1 MSGRKTPANRFNYAF
16 VTLGMHN
23 STGSPIF
30 FGLPIFPGS
39 LILDRWSV
47 GTKTLST
54 SLMRNGFAFSIQHPF
69 PIAAYRLESVA

>member
-23 STGSPIF
+23 LTGSPIF

-39 LILDRWSV
+39 FLDRWSM

-54 SLMRNGFAFSIQHPF
+54 SLMRNGFSFSIQHPF